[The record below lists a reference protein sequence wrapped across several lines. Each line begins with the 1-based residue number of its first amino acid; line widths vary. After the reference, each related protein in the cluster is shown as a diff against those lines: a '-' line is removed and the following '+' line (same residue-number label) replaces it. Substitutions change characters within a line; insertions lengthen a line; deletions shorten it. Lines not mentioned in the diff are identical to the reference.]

1 LPTEIAKI
9 FFECVDKS
17 AIVNFRG
24 FLARH
29 QRVKKWL
36 VAADFS
42 LEKSRPL
49 GCFAF
54 TVVPYDA
61 WPWELERDVVAALA
75 KDLKDSKSV
84 PGNAVAWLRDNRR
97 FHFAVTVRPTRSV
110 FVGGTG
116 SKLAQAREFVAKT
129 MAQAE
134 ANPDKV
140 EGATMKRLQQLKRL
154 SEANGFNVRLL
165 SDLWLLALLFAA
177 ITVLIGRERPSEIIG
192 WIPDR
197 DDMTNWCGG
206 IWHDFAFWDTRAF
219 ADFFDVDL
227 RATQITIGLPD
238 RSTGQE
244 IMRFD
249 YLLRAADWFAG
260 AVAEWDRKNALDPAK
275 HPKYA
280 EMWEQVIAGAD
291 NVIVL
296 HLDINGDAQFRRID
310 AQRV

>member
-154 SEANGFNVRLL
+154 
-165 SDLWLLALLFAA
+165 
-177 ITVLIGRERPSEIIG
+177 
-192 WIPDR
+192 
-197 DDMTNWCGG
+197 
-206 IWHDFAFWDTRAF
+206 
-219 ADFFDVDL
+219 
-227 RATQITIGLPD
+227 
-238 RSTGQE
+238 
-244 IMRFD
+244 
-249 YLLRAADWFAG
+249 
-260 AVAEWDRKNALDPAK
+260 
-275 HPKYA
+275 
-280 EMWEQVIAGAD
+280 
-291 NVIVL
+291 
-296 HLDINGDAQFRRID
+296 
-310 AQRV
+310 